1 MVSQTEGEF
10 LCLHEIVHRAHNNLN
25 GNYWDYLAG
34 GSESEATLRRNRMA
48 LDRLALKHRV
58 LRDVSSVSARR
69 RVLGQDLRLP
79 VLLAPIGSLQ
89 SFDPDGGAAAAR
101 AAHAFGTMNI
111 QSSVSQPGLE
121 ETAAAA
127 PNPKVY
133 QLYVRG
139 DDAWVDGIARRA
151 AAAGYTA
158 FCITVDTARYS
169 RRERDIAKRFVKS
182 WRIDNRNM
190 EFQGAFDW
198 DNVKRFK
205 DRHDIPL
212 VIKGI
217 GAGEDAALCVEHGV
231 DVVYVSNHGGRQLDA
246 GRGALDILPEAVAA
260 VDGRAEVWVDGGILR
275 GTDVVKALA
284 LGANAVA
291 IGRLSAAALAAN
303 GEAGVVTMLELLEDE
318 VVTALG
324 LMGCTGWQDLGPEYV
339 ARAEPTCP
347 PSVFGGYPLLDL
359 SETGYN

>member
-10 LCLHEIVHRAHNNLN
+10 LCLHEIVHRAHNNLDR
-25 GNYWDYLAG
+25 NYWDYLAG
-34 GSESEATLRRNRMA
+34 GSESEATLRRNRLA
-48 LDRLALKHRV
+48 FDRLALRHRV
-58 LRDVSSVSARR
+58 LRDVSQVSARR

-89 SFDPDGGAAAAR
+89 SFDPAGGAAAAR

-111 QSSVSQPGLE
+111 QSSVSEPGLE
-121 ETAAAA
+121 ETAEAA
-127 PNPKVY
+127 PNPKVF

-139 DDAWVDGIARRA
+139 DDAWVDDIARRA
-151 AAAGYTA
+151 IAAGYTA
-158 FCITVDTARYS
+158 FCITVDTAHYS
-169 RRERDIAKRFVKS
+169 RRERDIAKRFVKP

-190 EFQGAFDW
+190 GFQGAFSW
-198 DNVKRFK
+198 DHVKRFK

-217 GAGEDAALCVEHGV
+217 GTGEDAALAVEHGV

-246 GRGALDILPEAVAA
+246 GRGALDALPEAVAA
-260 VDGRAEVWVDGGILR
+260 VDGKAKVWVDGGVLR

-284 LGANAVA
+284 LGADAVGV
-291 IGRLSAAALAAN
+291 GRLTAAGLAAA
-303 GEAGVVTMLELLEDE
+303 GEAGLVAMLELLEDE

-324 LMGCTGWQDLGPEYV
+324 LMGCTGWQDLGPDFV
-339 ARAEPTCP
+339 APAEPTAP
-347 PSVFGGYPLLDL
+347 PSVFSAYPLLDL
-359 SETGYN
+359 ADPGYN

>member
-25 GNYWDYLAG
+25 SNYWDYLAG

-127 PNPKVY
+127 PNPKIY

-139 DDAWVDGIARRA
+139 DDAWVDDIARRA
-151 AAAGYTA
+151 IAAGYTA
-158 FCITVDTARYS
+158 FCITVDTAHYS
-169 RRERDIAKRFVKS
+169 RRERDIAKRFVKP

-190 EFQGAFDW
+190 EFQGAFNW
-198 DNVKRFK
+198 ENIKRFK

-212 VIKGI
+212 IVKGI
-217 GAGEDAALCVEHGV
+217 GTGEDAALCVEHG
-231 DVVYVSNHGGRQLDA
+231 
-246 GRGALDILPEAVAA
+246 
-260 VDGRAEVWVDGGILR
+260 VDGGILR

-284 LGANAVA
+284 LGATAVG
-291 IGRLSAAALAAN
+291 IGRLAACALAAD
-303 GEAGVVTMLELLEDE
+303 GGAGVVAMLELMEDE

-324 LMGCTGWQDLGPEYV
+324 LMGCAGWQDLGPEYV
-339 ARAEPTCP
+339 TRADPTCP
-347 PSVFGGYPLLDL
+347 PSVFNGYPLLDL
-359 SETGYN
+359 TETGYN

>member
-10 LCLHEIVHRAHNNLN
+10 LCLHEIVHRAHNNLDR
-25 GNYWDYLAG
+25 NYWDYLAG

-58 LRDVSSVSARR
+58 LRNVSNVSARR

-89 SFDPDGGAAAAR
+89 SFDSGGGAAAAR

-111 QSSVSQPGLE
+111 QSSVSEPGLE
-121 ETAAAA
+121 EVAAAA
-127 PNPKVY
+127 PNPKIF

-139 DDAWVDGIARRA
+139 DDDWVDAVARRA
-151 AAAGYTA
+151 IGAGYTA
-158 FCITVDTARYS
+158 FCITVDTTHYS
-169 RRERDIAKRFVKS
+169 RRERDIAKRFVKP

-190 EFQGAFDW
+190 EFQSAFGW
-198 DNVKRFK
+198 DNVRRFK

-217 GAGEDAALCVEHGV
+217 GTAEDAALCAEHGIE
-231 DVVYVSNHGGRQLDA
+231 VVYVSNHGGRQLDA
-246 GRGALDILPEAVAA
+246 GRGAMDVLPEAVEA
-260 VDGRAEVWVDGGILR
+260 VGGRAEVWVDGSILR

-291 IGRLSAAALAAN
+291 VGRLTAAGLAAG
-303 GEAGVVTMLELLEDE
+303 GEAGLVAMLEILENE

-324 LMGCTGWQDLGPEYV
+324 LMGCGGWADLGPEFV
-339 ARAEPTCP
+339 VRGEPTAP
-347 PSVFGGYPLLDL
+347 PSVFSGYQLLDL
-359 SETGYN
+359 GETGYN

>member
-25 GNYWDYLAG
+25 RNYWDYLAG

-48 LDRLALKHRV
+48 FDRLALKHRV
-58 LRDVSSVSARR
+58 LRDVSRVSARKS
-69 RVLGQDLRLP
+69 VLGHDLRLP

-89 SFDPDGGAAAAR
+89 SFDPAGGAAASR

-111 QSSVSQPGLE
+111 QSSVSEPGLE

-127 PNPKVY
+127 PNPKVF

-139 DDAWVDGIARRA
+139 DDDWVDDIARRA
-151 AAAGYTA
+151 IAAGYTA
-158 FCITVDTARYS
+158 FCITVDTAHYS
-169 RRERDIAKRFVKS
+169 RRERDIAKRFVKP

-190 EFQGAFDW
+190 GFQGAFSW

-217 GAGEDAALCVEHGV
+217 GTGEDAALCVEHGV
-231 DVVYVSNHGGRQLDA
+231 EVVYVSNHGGRQLDA
-246 GRGALDILPEAVAA
+246 GRGALDIVPEAVAA
-260 VDGRAEVWVDGGILR
+260 VDGKAEIWVDGGILR

-284 LGANAVA
+284 LGASAVG
-291 IGRLSAAALAAN
+291 IGRLTAAALAAN
-303 GEAGVVTMLELLEDE
+303 GEAGVTAMLELLENE
-318 VVTALG
+318 MVTALG
-324 LMGCTGWQDLGPEYV
+324 LMGCTGWRDLGPEFV
-339 ARAEPTCP
+339 VPAEPTCP
-347 PSVFGGYPLLDL
+347 PAVFSGYPLLDL
-359 SETGYN
+359 AETGYN

>member
-25 GNYWDYLAG
+25 SNYWDYLAG

-58 LRDVSSVSARR
+58 LRDVSRVSAHR
-69 RVLGQDLRLP
+69 RVLGQNLRLP

-127 PNPKVY
+127 PNPKIY

-139 DDAWVDGIARRA
+139 DDAWVDDIARRA
-151 AAAGYTA
+151 IAAGYTA
-158 FCITVDTARYS
+158 FCITVDTAHYS
-169 RRERDIAKRFVKS
+169 RRERDIAKRFVKP

-190 EFQGAFDW
+190 EFQGAFNW
-198 DNVKRFK
+198 ENIKRFK

-212 VIKGI
+212 IVKGI
-217 GAGEDAALCVEHGV
+217 GTGEDAALCVQHGV
-231 DVVYVSNHGGRQLDA
+231 DVVYVSNHGGRQLDG
-246 GRGALDILPEAVAA
+246 GRGSVDVLPEAVAA
-260 VDGRAEVWVDGGILR
+260 VGGKAEVWVDGGILR

-284 LGANAVA
+284 LGADAVG
-291 IGRLSAAALAAN
+291 IGRLSAAALAAD
-303 GEAGVVTMLELLEDE
+303 GEAGVVAMLELMEDE

-324 LMGCTGWQDLGPEYV
+324 LMGCTGWDDLGPEYV
-339 ARAEPTCP
+339 TRADPTCP
-347 PSVFGGYPLLDL
+347 PSVFSGYSLLDL
-359 SETGYN
+359 TETGYN

>member
-25 GNYWDYLAG
+25 RNYWDYLAG

-48 LDRLALKHRV
+48 FDRLALKHRV

-69 RVLGQDLRLP
+69 RVLGHDLRLP
-79 VLLAPIGSLQ
+79 VLLAPIGALQ

-111 QSSVSQPGLE
+111 HSSVSEPDLE
-121 ETAAAA
+121 RTAAAA
-127 PNPKVY
+127 PNPKVF

-139 DDAWVDGIARRA
+139 DDDWVDEIARRA
-151 AAAGYTA
+151 IAAGYTA
-158 FCITVDTARYS
+158 FCITVDTAHYS
-169 RRERDIAKRFVKS
+169 RRERDIAKRFVKP

-190 EFQGAFDW
+190 EFQGAFNW

-217 GAGEDAALCVEHGV
+217 GTGEDAALCVEHGV

-246 GRGALDILPEAVAA
+246 GRAALDVLPEAVAA
-260 VDGRAEVWVDGGILR
+260 VDGKAEVWVDGGVLR
-275 GTDVVKALA
+275 GTDVVKAVA
-284 LGANAVA
+284 LGANAVG
-291 IGRLSAAALAAN
+291 IGRLSAAALAAG
-303 GEAGVVTMLELLEDE
+303 GETGVVTMLELLENE
-318 VVTALG
+318 AATALG
-324 LMGCTGWQDLGPEYV
+324 LMGCTGWHDLGPEYLAKGGV
-339 ARAEPTCP
+339 TAR
-347 PSVFGGYPLLDL
+347 PSVFSAYPLLDL
-359 SETGYN
+359 DETGYN